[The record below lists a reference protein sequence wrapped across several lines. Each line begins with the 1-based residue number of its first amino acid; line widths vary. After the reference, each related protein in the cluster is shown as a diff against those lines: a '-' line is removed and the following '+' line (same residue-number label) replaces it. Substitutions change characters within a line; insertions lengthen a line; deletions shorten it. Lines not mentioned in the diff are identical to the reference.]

1 MDGIDGVINCNAR
14 PCSGN
19 GDGAG
24 VSASLAKDPS
34 RRKIARTS
42 AIADVSWC
50 CRSHSGGVVLR
61 QGRFVIHWFAAISM
75 TIALAACVR
84 KPDHLS
90 YDAAGV
96 AQDVLALIPHN
107 TEWARTVQ
115 YDAVLYRVEL
125 RADGARDGAPTDA
138 LYSFYSPGS
147 QVFLT
152 ATSDPRTP
160 WEGAEPQD
168 WPAGRRAP
176 MPLPPVAIDFA
187 AAWTQARNAGI
198 TKVSSAVLE
207 VNQKNALPIVA
218 CRSPAPPAIRVN
230 RASTSTRS
238 PAIASISTPSPS
250 RRSRPPASRRR
261 SPGTAARC
269 VRTRKARVA
278 ARRSRSR
285 YRRPI
290 RWSVTTRCVAST
302 PRCRKSSPVRHA
314 GRVDFRLTRSTML
327 TKAQRRVSRRSHQGG
342 SP

>member
-1 MDGIDGVINCNAR
+1 M
-14 PCSGN
+14 
-19 GDGAG
+19 
-24 VSASLAKDPS
+24 
-34 RRKIARTS
+34 
-42 AIADVSWC
+42 
-50 CRSHSGGVVLR
+50 LR

-218 CRSPAPPAIRVN
+218 WSITGTTRDPREQGIYIDALTGDRLYQHTLAEPP
-230 RASTSTRS
+230 
-238 PAIASISTPSPS
+238 IA
-250 RRSRPPASRRR
+250 PASLE
-261 SPGTAARC
+261 TAQ
-269 VRTRKARVA
+269 
-278 ARRSRSR
+278 SR
-285 YRRPI
+285 YRGALRQN
-290 RWSVTTRCVAST
+290 SQGAGGCTS
-302 PRCRKSSPVRHA
+302 KSFPVPAADPVVCYDPVR
-314 GRVDFRLTRSTML
+314 RIYSSL
-327 TKAQRRVSRRSHQGG
+327 
-342 SP
+342 P